1 LLEPLVV
8 PDEVAPVEPDVFELL
23 EVPAE
28 PLDDGVFDVELLD
41 EPMPDAESDVEEPLE
56 LG

>member
-1 LLEPLVV
+1 VV